1 LTPLGTKLLESWA
14 LLVNSHPDRA
24 DAAPSGH

>member
-1 LTPLGTKLLESWA
+1 LTPLGKKLLESWA

-24 DAAPSGH
+24 DAAP